1 MELKNRVQVKK
12 VEGGLEMAVKFLYCK
27 KAKSVFKELNQV
39 MFVVELDERV
49 VALYRLMELYSSIIQ
64 DALSEIVGRFTVPQV
79 FINGKHIGGSDETVL
94 GASLDLGMRFRVAN
108 EQREKTRPWLL
119 SLEGFGRREIGT
131 RNRRNWVVQSV
142 TEDKELAPPKTDHSE
157 EAKKP
162 LLLLPN
168 GSKILEL
175 FSSSSEME
183 GGDDDVKKMS
193 SRAINASI
201 VLGFGTLAVS
211 KLLTIDH
218 DYWHGW
224 TLYEVL

>member
-79 FINGKHIGGSDETVL
+79 FINGKHIGGSDVL
-94 GASLDLGMRFRVAN
+94 PSTPLSY
-108 EQREKTRPWLL
+108 KTNLNPLKLR
-119 SLEGFGRREIGT
+119 T

-218 DYWHGW
+218 DYWHI
-224 TLYEVL
+224 